1 MNIIIPMA
9 GMGKRMRPHTL
20 TTPKPLLY
28 VAGKSIVESLII
40 DLAKM
45 VNEPVDEV
53 SFIIGDFGKKVEEEL
68 LRIAES
74 LGFKGKIYYQL
85 EALGTGHAI
94 YCAEPS
100 LKGNVLV
107 AYADTLFY
115 TDFKIDPEADGYIW
129 AKAIDDP
136 SQFGVVVADEEGVI
150 NQFVEKPKEPVSNL
164 AIIGIYYFKDGD
176 FLRDE
181 LKYLMDNDIK
191 GNGEY
196 QLTDALE
203 NMKAKG
209 TKFKVAEVDGWFDCG
224 NKNATV
230 STNKEVLKI
239 RKDEDLISQN
249 AKIENSEIIEPCF
262 IADDVDIKNCKIG
275 PYVSVG
281 KGTIIEESMIVNSI
295 IGQNTRL
302 FSAKLDNS
310 MIGNNVSFRGNSEEV
325 SIGDFSELS

>member
-1 MNIIIPMA
+1 
-9 GMGKRMRPHTL
+9 MG
-20 TTPKPLLY
+20 
-28 VAGKSIVESLII
+28 
-40 DLAKM
+40 
-45 VNEPVDEV
+45 
-53 SFIIGDFGKKVEEEL
+53 
-68 LRIAES
+68 IAES

-100 LKGNVLV
+100 LRGNVLV
-107 AYADTLFY
+107 AYADTLFH
-115 TDFKIDPEADGYIW
+115 TDFKIDPNVDGYIW
-129 AKAIDDP
+129 ARAIDDP

-181 LKYLMDNDIK
+181 LKFLMDNDIK

-239 RKDEDLISQN
+239 RKDEELISSK

-262 IADDVDIKNCKIG
+262 IADDVEIKNCKIG

-281 KGTIIEESMIVNSI
+281 KGTIIEESMVANSI
-295 IGQNTRL
+295 IGQNSKL

-310 MIGNNVSFRGNSEEV
+310 MIGNSVSFRGNSEEV